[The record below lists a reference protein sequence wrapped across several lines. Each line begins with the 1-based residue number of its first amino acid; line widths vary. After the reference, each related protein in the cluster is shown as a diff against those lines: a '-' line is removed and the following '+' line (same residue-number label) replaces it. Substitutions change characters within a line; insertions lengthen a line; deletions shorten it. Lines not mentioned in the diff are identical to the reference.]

1 MKMRN
6 RNTTPMVMPMMAI
19 LSERDPS
26 SMKVVSLADVAAET
40 AEVVIVV
47 KEDIFTFD
55 VV

>member
-1 MKMRN
+1 
-6 RNTTPMVMPMMAI
+6 
-19 LSERDPS
+19 
-26 SMKVVSLADVAAET
+26 MKVVSLADVAAET